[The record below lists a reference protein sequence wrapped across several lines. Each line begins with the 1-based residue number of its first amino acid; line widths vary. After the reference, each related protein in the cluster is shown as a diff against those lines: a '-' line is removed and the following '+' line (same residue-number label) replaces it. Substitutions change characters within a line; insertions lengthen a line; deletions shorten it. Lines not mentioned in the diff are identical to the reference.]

1 MRGSAVKTL
10 IGANVVVYLL
20 QYLTHDSIG
29 AWFALFPLQPDIDG
43 VSHFHVWQLVTY
55 SFLHDITNPFH
66 LLFNMYGVWMF
77 GSAIERF
84 VGPTRLLTLY
94 FASVLSAALTQLIV
108 PALLGE
114 PLAPVEGASGGV
126 FGLLL
131 AFAVMFPQ
139 QRLILLFPPIPMPAW
154 LFATLYALIELY
166 LGISGKQAQVA
177 HFAHLGGM
185 IGSALTILKWRR
197 RAAR

>member
-10 IGANVVVYLL
+10 IAANAAVYVL
-20 QYLTHDSIG
+20 QYLTHDAIG
-29 AWFALFPLQPDIDG
+29 GLFALFPLQADLTG
-43 VSHFHVWQLVTY
+43 RSYFHLWQLVTY
-55 SFLHDITNPFH
+55 SFLHDVTNPLH

-77 GSAIERF
+77 GSAIERH
-84 VGPTRLLTLY
+84 VGPSRLLVLY
-94 FASVLSAALTQLIV
+94 FASVLSAALCQLVV
-108 PALLGE
+108 PSLLGE

-131 AFAVMFPQ
+131 AFAVLFPQ
-139 QRLILLFPPIPMPAW
+139 QRLMLLLPPIPMPAW

-166 LGISGKQAQVA
+166 LGISGRQAQVA

-185 IGSALTILKWRR
+185 IGSALTLLQWRR

>member
-1 MRGSAVKTL
+1 MKGSAVKTL
-10 IGANVVVYLL
+10 IVANVVV
-20 QYLTHDSIG
+20 
-29 AWFALFPLQPDIDG
+29 FALQWLSRDSLGALFALYPLEPDQLG
-43 VSHFHVWQLVTY
+43 RSHFHIWQLVTY
-55 SFLHDITNPFH
+55 AFLHDISNPFH
-66 LLFNMYGVWMF
+66 ILFNMYGVWMF
-77 GSAIERF
+77 GTMIERY
-84 VGPTRLLTLY
+84 VGPARLFTLY

-108 PALLGE
+108 PSLLGE

-131 AFAVMFPQ
+131 AFA
-139 QRLILLFPPIPMPAW
+139 LLFPRQRLMLLIPPVPMPAW

-166 LGISGKQAQVA
+166 LGITGREMQVA

-185 IGSALTILKWRR
+185 IGSALTVLQWRW